1 VPSAGR
7 FEGSFLVLGGPGQP
21 LIRQ

>member
-21 LIRQ
+21 LVRQ